1 MSRFVSLQ
9 RGAMGALALTA
20 LLALPAAPALAKVLA
35 KVDGVEITDEDMR
48 LAIEDVGPG
57 LPQQLQGKARDAY
70 LMDYLID
77 SKLVAKKAE
86 ADKLA
91 DSPEFKKRL
100 EFMREKALMETELSR
115 IAREAAT
122 EDAAR
127 KTYEEAKAKQ
137 KPEEEVRAKH
147 ILVEKEDEAKAVA
160 ARLKAGEDFAKIA
173 KEVSKDPG
181 SEGGDLG
188 WFTKERM
195 VPEFSEA
202 AFKMTPGGIS
212 EPVKS
217 QFGWHVIKVEEKR
230 QKPFP
235 TYEQVKDQVH
245 RYVVQ
250 KAQSEVVLKLRE
262 GAKIERMDG
271 APAPLPVAPGVKP
284 DAAKPDAGKK

>member
-1 MSRFVSLQ
+1 MSRFVSAP
-9 RGAMGALALTA
+9 RRAMGALALAAA
-20 LLALPAAPALAKVLA
+20 LGLVGSPALAKVLA

-48 LAIEDVGPG
+48 LALEDVGPG
-57 LPQQLQGKARDAY
+57 LPQQLQGKARDGY

-86 ADKLA
+86 AEKLA
-91 DSPEFKKRL
+91 DTPEFKKRL

-115 IAREAAT
+115 IARTAAT
-122 EDAAR
+122 EDAIK

-137 KPEEEVRAKH
+137 KPEDEVRAKH
-147 ILVEKEDEAKAVA
+147 ILVEKEDEARDVVK
-160 ARLKAGEDFAKIA
+160 RLKAGEDFTKVAKD
-173 KEVSKDPG
+173 VSKDPG

-188 WFTKERM
+188 WFSKERM
-195 VPEFSEA
+195 VPEFSDA
-202 AFKMTPGGIS
+202 AFKLAPGQLS
-212 EPVKS
+212 DPVKS

-235 TYEQVKDQVH
+235 TLEQVKDQVL

-262 GAKIERMDG
+262 SAKIERMEG
-271 APAPLPVAPGVKP
+271 APAPTLVPP
-284 DAAKPDAGKK
+284 AAKPEEKK

>member
-1 MSRFVSLQ
+1 MSRFVSAP
-9 RGAMGALALTA
+9 RRAMGALALAAA
-20 LLALPAAPALAKVLA
+20 LGLAGSPALAKVLA

-48 LAIEDVGPG
+48 LALEDVGPG
-57 LPQQLQGKARDAY
+57 LPQQLQGKARDGY

-86 ADKLA
+86 AEKLA
-91 DSPEFKKRL
+91 DTPEFKKRL

-115 IAREAAT
+115 IARTAAT
-122 EDAAR
+122 EDAIK

-137 KPEEEVRAKH
+137 KPEDEVRARH
-147 ILVEKEDEAKAVA
+147 ILVEKEDEARDVVK
-160 ARLKAGEDFAKIA
+160 RLKAGEDFAKVA
-173 KEVSKDPG
+173 KDVSKDPG

-188 WFTKERM
+188 WFSKERM
-195 VPEFSEA
+195 VPEFSDA
-202 AFKMTPGGIS
+202 AFRLAPGQLS
-212 EPVKS
+212 DPVKS

-235 TYEQVKDQVH
+235 TLEQVKDQVL

-262 GAKIERMDG
+262 SAKIERMEG
-271 APAPLPVAPGVKP
+271 APAPTLVPP
-284 DAAKPDAGKK
+284 AAKPEEKK

>member
-1 MSRFVSLQ
+1 MSRFVSAP
-9 RGAMGALALTA
+9 RRAMGALALAAA
-20 LLALPAAPALAKVLA
+20 LGLAGSPALAKVLA

-48 LAIEDVGPG
+48 LALEDVGPG
-57 LPQQLQGKARDAY
+57 LPQQLQGKARDGY

-86 ADKLA
+86 AEKLA
-91 DSPEFKKRL
+91 DTPEFKKRL

-115 IAREAAT
+115 IARTAAT
-122 EDAAR
+122 EDAIK

-137 KPEEEVRAKH
+137 KPEDEVRARH
-147 ILVEKEDEAKAVA
+147 ILVEKEDEARDVVK
-160 ARLKAGEDFAKIA
+160 RLKAGEDFAKVA
-173 KEVSKDPG
+173 KDVSKDPG

-188 WFTKERM
+188 WFSKERM
-195 VPEFSEA
+195 VPEFSDA
-202 AFKMTPGGIS
+202 AFRLAPGQLS
-212 EPVKS
+212 DPVKS

-235 TYEQVKDQVH
+235 TLEQVKDQVL

-262 GAKIERMDG
+262 SARIERMEG
-271 APAPLPVAPGVKP
+271 APAPTLVPP
-284 DAAKPDAGKK
+284 AAKPEEKK